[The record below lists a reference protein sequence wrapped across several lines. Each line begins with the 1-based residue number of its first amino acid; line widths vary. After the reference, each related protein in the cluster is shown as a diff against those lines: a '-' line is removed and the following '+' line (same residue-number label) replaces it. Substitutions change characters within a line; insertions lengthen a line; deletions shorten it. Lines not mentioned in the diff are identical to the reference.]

1 MRESTVPLGGDTPT
15 DTTLDMLKRVL
26 AVAELVAKT
35 VPPNTDSKPSVT
47 EKIAYKNTEIAGCC
61 IVWE

>member
-1 MRESTVPLGGDTPT
+1 MRESTVPLGGDTST

-47 EKIAYKNTEIAGCC
+47 EKSPTKTQK
-61 IVWE
+61 

>member
-1 MRESTVPLGGDTPT
+1 MKESTVPLGGDAPT

-35 VPPNTDSKPSVT
+35 VPPSTDSKPPAT
-47 EKIAYKNTEIAGCC
+47 EKSPAKTQK
-61 IVWE
+61 